1 MQRAALT
8 KDLVLSVVVVSYTS
22 IDLDLATCR
31 VRSSPGTGV
40 ESVNSATSV
49 EKTCT
54 AGTYSK
60 HACTRARST
69 STSAQ
74 VGARTIQRILAL
86 SGMTARH
93 SQDLMSSDGGG
104 SQRTVRC
111 PVFPADD
118 TVHTV
123 VRFDLLPEDGY
134 AGVREERRVERVL
147 SLPWAPCSVCSV
159 GNWASSAHTVNVS
172 EYVRTR
178 VR

>member
-31 VRSSPGTGV
+31 VRSSPGAEV
-40 ESVNSATSV
+40 ESVNSATSA

-69 STSAQ
+69 STSAH

-86 SGMTARH
+86 SGITAR
-93 SQDLMSSDGGG
+93 QD
-104 SQRTVRC
+104 
-111 PVFPADD
+111 
-118 TVHTV
+118 
-123 VRFDLLPEDGY
+123 
-134 AGVREERRVERVL
+134 
-147 SLPWAPCSVCSV
+147 
-159 GNWASSAHTVNVS
+159 
-172 EYVRTR
+172 
-178 VR
+178 

>member
-1 MQRAALT
+1 MLT
-8 KDLVLSVVVVSYTS
+8 ENLVLPVVVVPDPS
-22 IDLDLATCR
+22 IDLDFAACR
-31 VRSSPGTGV
+31 VRGGPVIGV
-40 ESVNSATSV
+40 EHISSNVFAR
-49 EKTCT
+49 T

-60 HACTRARST
+60 HACTRPRST

-104 SQRTVRC
+104 NQRTVRR

-159 GNWASSAHTVNVS
+159 GNWASSAHVVNVS